1 MWTHAEPVLG
11 ACANARMLSSA
22 CLLYVQIFL
31 AIIVDSYGHVKE
43 HTVSSQGL
51 AGEVSQ
57 VAFHGLKRRVVSK
70 KTFLSNQDLLH
81 SLMQLKVQL
90 EKDVKKGGRRE
101 INKIRGPK
109 ERVLVPGGAEINPLA
124 LARMLLQAQAIPDVV
139 CVCC

>member
-1 MWTHAEPVLG
+1 
-11 ACANARMLSSA
+11 
-22 CLLYVQIFL
+22 
-31 AIIVDSYGHVKE
+31 
-43 HTVSSQGL
+43 
-51 AGEVSQ
+51 
-57 VAFHGLKRRVVSK
+57 
-70 KTFLSNQDLLH
+70 
-81 SLMQLKVQL
+81 MQLKVQL